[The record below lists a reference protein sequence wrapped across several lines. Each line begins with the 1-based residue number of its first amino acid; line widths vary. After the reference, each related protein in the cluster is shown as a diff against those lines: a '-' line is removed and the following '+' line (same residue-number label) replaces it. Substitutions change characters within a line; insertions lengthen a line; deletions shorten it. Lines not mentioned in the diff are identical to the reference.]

1 MSLAC
6 VIPARYNSSRFP
18 GKLLAKAQGKTVLQ
32 RTFECAS
39 RCPSLSSLYVA
50 TDDERIAEHVRQI
63 GGEVLWTSTAP
74 RDGTARVIEA
84 LSRHAVLQKA
94 SYVMVLQG
102 DHPCTKPET
111 IVKIAEDL
119 RSSKD
124 ASLATAAAPI
134 RNREDFLSPDVV
146 KCVFDVNGYALYF
159 SRAPIPCHFSK
170 RPLFAFAHIGIYCY
184 RRAFLE
190 RLASLKTTDL
200 QENEDL
206 EQLKVLELGYRIKV
220 SLADEKTPSVDTP
233 SDLVKL
239 EEYLNRV
246 QEGFVNFGSASQSKI
261 DPNEEDHSRI
271 GKADEEGRFCKGVAS
286 QNSQNLTERG

>member
-32 RTFECAS
+32 RTFECAC
-39 RCPSLSSLYVA
+39 RCPSLSSLHVA

-84 LSRHAVLQKA
+84 LSRHAALQKA
-94 SYVMVLQG
+94 SYLMVLQG

-111 IVKIAEDL
+111 IGKIAEDL
-119 RSSKD
+119 RSSEE
-124 ASLATAAAPI
+124 ASVATAAAPI
-134 RNREDFLSPDVV
+134 RNMEDFLSPDVV

-159 SRAPIPCHFSK
+159 SRAPIPCHFSN
-170 RPLFAFAHIGIYCY
+170 RPLSAFAHIGIYCY

-190 RLASLKTTDL
+190 RLASLQTTVL

-206 EQLKVLELGYRIKV
+206 EQLKVLELGYRIKI
-220 SLADEKTPSVDTP
+220 SLVPEKTPSVDTP

-239 EEYLNRV
+239 EEYLCR
-246 QEGFVNFGSASQSKI
+246 
-261 DPNEEDHSRI
+261 
-271 GKADEEGRFCKGVAS
+271 
-286 QNSQNLTERG
+286 QNTFS

>member
-18 GKLLAKAQGKTVLQ
+18 GKLLAKVQGKTVLE

-39 RCPSLSSLYVA
+39 RCSVLNSLYVA
-50 TDDERIAEHVRQI
+50 TDDEKIAEHVRQI
-63 GGEVLWTSTAP
+63 GGEVLWTSTVP

-84 LSRHAVLQKA
+84 MSRHDALQNA

-111 IVKIAEDL
+111 IERIAQDL
-119 RSSKD
+119 ISSKD
-124 ASLATAAAPI
+124 AVLATAAAPI
-134 RNREDFLSPDVV
+134 RNMQEFLSPDVV

-159 SRAPIPCHFSK
+159 SRAPIPCHFS
-170 RPLFAFAHIGIYCY
+170 RGSLSAFAHIGIYCY
-184 RRAFLE
+184 RRPFLE
-190 RLASLKTTDL
+190 HLASLKTTAL

-220 SLADEKTPSVDTP
+220 TMADEKTPSVDTP

-239 EEYLNRV
+239 EEYLCR
-246 QEGFVNFGSASQSKI
+246 
-261 DPNEEDHSRI
+261 
-271 GKADEEGRFCKGVAS
+271 
-286 QNSQNLTERG
+286 QNTFS